1 VHELAVGDWTR
12 VAIARQL
19 HLGTQTVGKYL
30 RLEHFVDQ
38 RHSPHGSSVEPSRA
52 SLEQRWFQGCRM
64 IKTLWEELRAQG
76 FEGSYKSVWLFTRK
90 SASPRTFLLYC
101 F

>member
-1 VHELAVGDWTR
+1 MAPQWNPLEL
-12 VAIARQL
+12 IL
-19 HLGTQTVGKYL
+19 
-30 RLEHFVDQ
+30 
-38 RHSPHGSSVEPSRA
+38 SSDGGI
-52 SLEQRWFQGCRM
+52 GCRM